1 MRHTYNIT
9 GMTCSSCQAKVQG
22 LLSKIDGVK
31 KVSINL
37 QKATADIEMANHIS
51 INIFQS
57 ALLEYPKYQITETEP
72 TPVIMPFVEEENKT

>member
-1 MRHTYNIT
+1 MTHTYNIT

-57 ALLEYPKYQITETEP
+57 ALLEYPKYQITEAEP
-72 TPVIMPFVEEENKT
+72 TPIITPFVEEENKT